1 MQTRPK
7 INKIAVFASAPV
19 ETQPTTTPENGIA
32 RNAFRDTCASDVAL
46 AEKADN
52 SPEDRARE
60 MEKQVNKLIEQSAE
74 ASAKGEYAVALET
87 AKDAVSIARI

>member
-1 MQTRPK
+1 MLPNPRTPSAL
-7 INKIAVFASAPV
+7 ISSASVFQSAGKGSKTFDPLN
-19 ETQPTTTPENGIA
+19 QRGAAP
-32 RNAFRDTCASDVAL
+32 AL

>member
-1 MQTRPK
+1 
-7 INKIAVFASAPV
+7 
-19 ETQPTTTPENGIA
+19 
-32 RNAFRDTCASDVAL
+32 L

-74 ASAKGEYAVALET
+74 ASAKGEYAAALET